1 MSELDISEVFI
12 TRKMLIE
19 EDGHT
24 YFDEVKLRSC
34 EKLCVFCGEPMIF
47 QRDILPSVGGA
58 TPGLHHEVC
67 RQRGWKEE

>member
-19 EDGHT
+19 EDGHI

-34 EKLCVFCGEPMIF
+34 EGLCVFCGEPTLV
-47 QRDILPSVGGA
+47 DGTTL
-58 TPGLHHEVC
+58 GLHHEVC
-67 RQRGWKEE
+67 RQRGWEGK